1 MPSSE
6 HEKRLKA
13 ETAIVFSVLKKLP
26 DEINGGLLVAIIINI
41 LCKYAM
47 EEEWEKIVDAVNET
61 MEDISGLFIFTPE
74 EVRLN

>member
-6 HEKRLKA
+6 HEERLKA

>member
-6 HEKRLKA
+6 REERSKA
-13 ETAIVFSVLKKLP
+13 EAAIVYSILKKLP

-61 MEDISGLFIFTPE
+61 MEDISGVFIFTPE